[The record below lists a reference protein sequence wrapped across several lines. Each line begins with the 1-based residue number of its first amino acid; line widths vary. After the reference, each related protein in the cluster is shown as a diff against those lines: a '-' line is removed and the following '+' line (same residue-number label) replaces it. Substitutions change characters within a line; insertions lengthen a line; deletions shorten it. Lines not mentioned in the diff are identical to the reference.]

1 MKKNIVIF
9 VAGMHGNERK
19 PIDALREHNI
29 PFVLGNPKA
38 YEQNC
43 RFIEYDLNAAFGVTP
58 SNYETQ
64 RAAEILNEI
73 DEDKFVV
80 DFHTT
85 GADTPPFVI
94 IVDRDMLRLAA
105 RTGLTNVVLMEHN
118 IKEGHALIN
127 HRRGISI
134 EAGQHDTPASFET
147 TLRVVK
153 NVLKGEEHPVRLY
166 KVFDKITKP
175 GDYVNFQEHKD
186 GFVPIFVGEPA
197 YDFIGLKAAEI

>member
-1 MKKNIVIF
+1 MKKINIIF

-19 PIDALREHNI
+19 PIEALREHNI

-43 RFIEYDLNAAFGVTP
+43 RFIEYDLNAAFGVAP
-58 SNYETQ
+58 SNYETR
-64 RAAEILNEI
+64 RASEILNEI
-73 DEDKFVV
+73 KEDDVVV

-85 GADTPPFVI
+85 GADTPPFAI
-94 IVDRDMLRLAA
+94 IVDENMLDLA
-105 RTGLTNVVLMEHN
+105 RKTGLKNVVIMEHN

-134 EAGQHDTPASFET
+134 EAGQHDTSASFET

-186 GFVPIFVGEPA
+186 GFVPIFIGEPA
-197 YDFIGLKAAEI
+197 YNFIGLKAVEI